1 MWIKMNT
8 RISKQNLN
16 IKNKFT
22 IVALV
27 KTFVVFFSLY
37 LTFAYHHKPDVI
49 YFTARL
55 RHLIIFAPLL
65 SFFPQSS
72 MLIL

>member
-16 IKNKFT
+16 VKNKFT

-27 KTFVVFFSLY
+27 KTFVVY
-37 LTFAYHHKPDVI
+37 ICIMV
-49 YFTARL
+49 
-55 RHLIIFAPLL
+55 
-65 SFFPQSS
+65 SF
-72 MLIL
+72 L